1 MVSFKE
7 ISDLHNSFEIEGQCR
22 DHRSSPSPRDAAGT
36 GPAVFKTTLLQ
47 KNGISAIFF
56 SEMLYWVFFHIFDVV
71 LALWHIPSLQINA
84 STTF

>member
-36 GPAVFKTTLLQ
+36 GPAAFKTTLLRKTVYLQ
-47 KNGISAIFF
+47 S
-56 SEMLYWVFFHIFDVV
+56 
-71 LALWHIPSLQINA
+71 SLVKCCVGYYFI
-84 STTF
+84 